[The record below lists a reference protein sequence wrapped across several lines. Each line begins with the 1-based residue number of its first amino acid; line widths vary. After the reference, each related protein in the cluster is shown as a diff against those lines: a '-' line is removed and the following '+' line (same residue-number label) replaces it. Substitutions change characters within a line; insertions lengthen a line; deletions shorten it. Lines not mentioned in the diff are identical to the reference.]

1 MNKWPEYKTYVYI
14 ALIVGVLFVFLTPP
28 FQSPDEDSHFK
39 KSYQVANGH
48 LYTTVHK
55 GKRGNY
61 FPKQMI
67 KYIDNKTKYMSKLDK
82 KYSYS
87 EMVGEQYEHLD
98 YSKKEFQDYSTSKVI
113 PVAYTAPAIG
123 IVFSKVVAHI
133 FNINMV
139 STVYMLYFARIFSLV
154 LAIVLTALAI
164 KITPVMKKTFLVV
177 SLIPMCIFLNSMVS
191 YDNIL
196 MPLSLLS
203 LSIILDITYGKRNIT
218 KKDIIILSLIG
229 TVLLNVK
236 TVYFFMYLLMFGIP
250 VKKFGVKS
258 DKIKSALKII
268 GIILALTLVFKFP
281 LLLQKVSSS
290 DNSAKKQLAY
300 VLSHPIKY
308 ITILF
313 TNIKD
318 QRLFYLNTT
327 VGTFG
332 LIDTYLP
339 ISVIVFIYINIFVT
353 ALVDG
358 SSDKIKVDKV
368 IKILSVVY
376 VMICAISIYTAL
388 YVTWTPQVFKKIG
401 SNEITGVQGRYFLP
415 LVMPLLLVFSNSKI
429 KDNKFFKVVRDNY
442 LLLPIIFLVLSLN
455 IVLIRF
461 WI

>member
-1 MNKWPEYKTYVYI
+1 MGKWPEHKIYVYI
-14 ALIVGVLFVFLTPP
+14 ALIIGVFFIFLTPP

-48 LYTTVHK
+48 FYPVAHD
-55 GKRGNY
+55 GKLGNY
-61 FPKQMI
+61 FPKQMLDYI
-67 KYIDNKTKYMSKLDK
+67 KEKIAYRSKLDK

-87 EMVGEQYEHLD
+87 EMLLEQYDNMD
-98 YSKKEFQDYSTSKVI
+98 YTKKNFQEYSTSNII
-113 PVAYTAPAIG
+113 PITYIAPASG
-123 IVFSKVVAHI
+123 IIFSKLVAHI
-133 FNINMV
+133 FDLDMI
-139 STVYMLYFARIFSLV
+139 STVYMLYFARIFSLILSV
-154 LAIVLTALAI
+154 ILTTIAI
-164 KITPVMKKTFLVV
+164 KKTPVMKKTFLVV
-177 SLIPMCIFLNSMVS
+177 ALIPMCVFLNSMVS
-191 YDNIL
+191 YDNVLI
-196 MPLSLLS
+196 PLSLLS
-203 LSIILDITYGKRNIT
+203 LAMILDITYVKKKIE
-218 KKDIIILSLIG
+218 KKDIIVLSLIG

-250 VKKFGVKS
+250 FKKFGLKK
-258 DKIKSALKII
+258 DKIKIALKII
-268 GIILALTLVFKFP
+268 GIVLLLTLIFKFP
-281 LLLQKVSSS
+281 LIIQKVSSS
-290 DNSAKKQLAY
+290 DANAKKQIAF

-308 ITILF
+308 MSILLN
-313 TNIKD
+313 NIEY

-429 KDNKFFKVVRDNY
+429 KDNYFFRIVRENY
-442 LLLPIIFLVLSLN
+442 LLLPILFLVLSLN